1 MLPKQSRP
9 CLYPSG
15 QPSELLPSHLST
27 RPSHLFEISLD
38 LKLLRIIPGV
48 QAKGRG
54 PESVCELV
62 GHQTL
67 PTDYLGS
74 TLPSAISPLCV
85 SGLFA

>member
-1 MLPKQSRP
+1 MLPKLSHP
-9 CLYPSG
+9 WPYPSG

-38 LKLLRIIPGV
+38 LKLLGIIPGV

-54 PESVCELV
+54 PESVCGLV
-62 GHQTL
+62 DQQTL

-74 TLPSAISPLCV
+74 TLPSAVSPLCV